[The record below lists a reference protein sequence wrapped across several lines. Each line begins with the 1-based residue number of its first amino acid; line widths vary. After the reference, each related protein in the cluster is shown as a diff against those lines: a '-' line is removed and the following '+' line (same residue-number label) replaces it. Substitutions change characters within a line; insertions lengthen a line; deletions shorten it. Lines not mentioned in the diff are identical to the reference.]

1 MTLSSRRTIQL
12 SALLAAWGIVVI
24 GRLVQIQ
31 VVRHADYVERARR
44 QQERTIA
51 LSPTRGSILDS
62 RGRVLAESVSA
73 DSVYADPQVISDPA
87 RVAKRIAA
95 VAELGL
101 SERQV
106 ERLLREDGG
115 FVWIARRIAPG
126 ASAALRRMS
135 IPGIYFLEEHRR
147 SYPRGVLASSVIGYV
162 GSDGEGLSGVEHSL
176 NRFIRGR
183 AGKVTVLRDARRATY
198 LMGGEGANRA
208 VDGDSVVLTI
218 DEVVQYIAERAL
230 QRAVD
235 RFRATGA
242 TAIVM
247 DPADGAILALASFP
261 TFDPNHYRD
270 YPPSQ
275 WKNRAVQDL
284 YEPGSTFKIVT
295 ASAGLE
301 EGVVTPSQIVDCG
314 MGKISFGNIDI
325 HEHGGN
331 HYGMMTFE
339 DVMVHSSNVGAARV
353 GLALGPERFYRYI
366 HLFGFGQRTGVQL
379 PGEGVGML
387 RRAEKWS
394 ALTNA
399 EVSMG
404 QEIAVTPL
412 QMARAVATVANGGLR
427 VDPRIVDRVVDS
439 SGAVVYRPP
448 PQAPVRVISE
458 KTAAV
463 LNEILKQV
471 VSRGTGQAAS
481 LAEQVVA
488 GKTGTAQKPARGG
501 YSPDKFIASFAGYV
515 PADRPRLVMVV
526 VVDEPKGSQ
535 YGGTV
540 AAPVFHEIAE
550 SVLRY
555 LGVAPSLPA
564 RTVRLGQPML
574 ATFSQRFSSGID
586 TTAATVEAP
595 TGTPDL
601 RGLDA
606 RTAISAATSRGLS
619 VRTVGTGVVGSQSP
633 APGDL
638 VPANHQMVL
647 TLSPRVEAT
656 R

>member
-1 MTLSSRRTIQL
+1 MTLSRRRTIQIA
-12 SALLAAWGIVVI
+12 ALLAAWGIVVV
-24 GRLVQIQ
+24 GRLVEIQI
-31 VVRHADYVERARR
+31 VRHADYVERARR

-51 LSPTRGSILDS
+51 LSATRGSIFDV

-73 DSVYADPQVISDPA
+73 DSIYADPQGIGDA
-87 RVAKRIAA
+87 ALAAKQIASIE
-95 VAELGL
+95 ELGL
-101 SERQV
+101 SAKQV
-106 ERLLREDGG
+106 EHLLRQDSS
-115 FVWIARRIAPG
+115 FVWIARRVSPE
-126 ASAALRRMS
+126 ASAAMRKMS
-135 IPGIYFLEEHRR
+135 IPGVYFLEEHRR
-147 SYPRGVLASSVIGYV
+147 SYPRGALASSVVGYV
-162 GSDGEGLSGVEHSL
+162 GSEGGGLSGVEHSL

-183 AGKVTVLRDARRATY
+183 AGKVTVLRDARRQTY
-198 LMGGEGANRA
+198 LVGGDGANRA

-218 DEVVQYIAERAL
+218 DEVVQFIAERAL
-230 QRAVD
+230 ARAVG
-235 RFRATGA
+235 RYRAAGA

-247 DPADGAILALASFP
+247 DPKDGAILALASFP

-270 YPPSQ
+270 YPPAQ
-275 WKNRAVQDL
+275 WKNRAVQDQ

-301 EGVVTPSQIVDCG
+301 EGVVTPSQVVDCG
-314 MGKISFGNIDI
+314 MGKITFGSVDI

-331 HYGMMTFE
+331 RYGLMTFE

-353 GLALGPERFYRYI
+353 GLALGPQRFYRYI
-366 HLFGFGQRTGVQL
+366 RLFGFGERTGVQL
-379 PGEGVGML
+379 PGEGVGTV
-387 RRAEKWS
+387 RRSEKWS

-412 QMARAVATVANGGLR
+412 QVARAVATIANGGLR
-427 VDPRIVDRVVDS
+427 VDPRIIDRVVDS

-448 PQAPVRVISE
+448 APTPVRVVSE

-471 VSRGTGQAAS
+471 VSRGTGQAAA
-481 LAEQVVA
+481 LDEQVVA

-564 RTVRLGQPML
+564 RTLRLGEPML
-574 ATFSQRFSSGID
+574 ATFSQRNPLGIE
-586 TTAATVEAP
+586 TTKPTVGA
-595 TGTPDL
+595 GAPDL

-606 RTAISAATSRGLS
+606 RTAIGAAMSHGLS
-619 VRTVGTGVVGSQSP
+619 VRTVGSGVVDSQSP
-633 APGDL
+633 APGDV
-638 VPANHQMVL
+638 VPRNHQML
-647 TLSPRVEAT
+647 LNLSPSEA
-656 R
+656 RR